1 MRSISSRAIHSVRM
15 ARLRTEMYAR
25 SKVNPLSF
33 RSLPAPCASTIPFS
47 DRSTS
52 VQPVHRFSLFH
63 VLSPCRSNTIL
74 YMYLLLGRLILLQHI
89 ACDGDI
95 VKCVWRGGSRQRSAI
110 CLLYTSPS
118 P

>member
-52 VQPVHRFSLFH
+52 VQPVNRFSLFH

-89 ACDGDI
+89 A
-95 VKCVWRGGSRQRSAI
+95 VS
-110 CLLYTSPS
+110 YTHLRAHETR
-118 P
+118 